1 MHDDDSAVAVL
12 SFLHGCV
19 LVAGSGNAALYSILE
34 SVEDISSSIEQ

>member
-19 LVAGSGNAALYSILE
+19 LVTGSGNAALYSILE